1 MKIFL
6 RKKFLPGT
14 SMLEV
19 LVAIAVF
26 TIIMV
31 SSVNIFANM
40 TQTRIKFDA
49 IRKNHENAQIA
60 IDSLAK
66 SIRSGVVVS
75 PTTNA
80 LSGTSTIRIYDYSQ
94 GSAGFEGLCIEYR
107 FDSASLRYRFA
118 PVDRAICTPSYSF
131 GVAASW
137 RTLVSN
143 VTSGSFDVK
152 VNTTTPP
159 SLKMGYVRIR
169 MVLPSHDTT
178 QTTKIQTTVSMRN
191 TK

>member
-1 MKIFL
+1 MKIYL
-6 RKKFLPGT
+6 RKKFYSGT

-19 LVAIAVF
+19 LLAIAVF
-26 TIIMV
+26 SIIMA
-31 SSVNIFANM
+31 SSVSIFGNM

-75 PTTNA
+75 PTEDK
-80 LSGTSTIRIYDYSQ
+80 SQSSIQIYDYSQ
-94 GSAGFEGLCIEYR
+94 GTGGLCIAYR
-107 FDSASLRYRFA
+107 FDGVNLKYGTSSINRSQCESQTV
-118 PVDRAICTPSYSF
+118 PTPN
-131 GVAASW
+131 
-137 RTLVSN
+137 TLVSN
-143 VTSGSFDVK
+143 VTSGIFDVK

-159 SLKMGYVRIR
+159 SPKMGYVRIH
-169 MVLPSHDTT
+169 MALPSHDTT

>member
-1 MKIFL
+1 MKIYL
-6 RKKFLPGT
+6 RKKFYSGT

-19 LVAIAVF
+19 LLAIAVF
-26 TIIMV
+26 SIIMA
-31 SSVNIFANM
+31 SSVSIFGNM

-66 SIRSGVVVS
+66 SIRSGVVVI
-75 PTTNA
+75 PTA
-80 LSGTSTIRIYDYSQ
+80 DGPSSSILIYDYSQ
-94 GSAGFEGLCIEYR
+94 SSGSFEGLCIEYR